1 MGLSNF
7 VRRIIKA
14 MIARVRRVPDTVVVT
29 IDLTGLEERLKGLAM
44 SDSNSFQEA
53 IRHEI
58 DSITDEAADET
69 ISAIFAHL
77 NSNLEEYRQFRQRFE
92 LRLRQHWVKALDIF
106 DLVHILSEEF
116 GSDLNESRRL
126 RAATAEDLVFEA
138 LTGLHGRGCLTASEI
153 GVLLR
158 TGHATGANTRW
169 RTLHELTLVAL
180 FIAQHGQGV
189 AEQYLEHE
197 AIELHRGAVQHQ
209 KYAEA
214 FGEKPL
220 DMDELD
226 GLRRRCEELIAK
238 YGQGY
243 AQDYGWA
250 TTALGKKR
258 VTLGDI
264 AESIDMSRWAPY
276 VRMASHG
283 VHSGPHGA
291 YFDLGLP
298 AEVNAIPSG
307 PSQFGLAEPGANTL
321 MFLQLLTTAL
331 IVHGLEGE
339 GDTEID
345 SSQRIVLL
353 TQLKV
358 LQRLAVKGASE
369 FLSGFEDEQELTPV
383 FGEPPRIWKPPD
395 LGI

>member
-1 MGLSNF
+1 MELSNL

-14 MIARVRRVPDTVVVT
+14 LVARARRVPDTVDVT
-29 IDLTGLEERLKGLAM
+29 IDLTRLEERLKGLAL

-53 IRHEI
+53 VGHEI
-58 DSITDEAADET
+58 DSITDEAADDT
-69 ISAIFAHL
+69 ISALFAHL

-92 LRLRQHWVKALDIF
+92 LRLRQHWVNALDIF

-116 GSDLNESRRL
+116 GSYLNESQRP

-138 LTGLHGRGCLTASEI
+138 LTRLHGRGCLTVSEI

-158 TGHATGANTRW
+158 SGHATGANTRW

-189 AEQYLEHE
+189 ARQYLEHE
-197 AIELHRGAVQHQ
+197 AIELHRGAVQYQ

-214 FGEKPL
+214 LGEEPL
-220 DMDELD
+220 DMDEID
-226 GLRRRCEELIAK
+226 GLRRRRDELVAK

-250 TTALGKKR
+250 TTVLGKKR

-264 AESIDMSRWAPY
+264 AETIDMSRWTPY

-298 AEVNAIPSG
+298 AELDAIPSG

-321 MFLQLLTTAL
+321 MFLQLLTMAL
-331 IVHGLEGE
+331 LVHGLEGE
-339 GDTEID
+339 GDAEID
-345 SSQRIVLL
+345 KSQRIVLL
-353 TQLKV
+353 TQMKV
-358 LQRLAVKGASE
+358 LQRLADKGADE
-369 FLSGFEDEQELTPV
+369 FLSGFEDEKELTPEI
-383 FGEPPRIWKPPD
+383 GEPPQIWKPPD

>member
-1 MGLSNF
+1 
-7 VRRIIKA
+7 
-14 MIARVRRVPDTVVVT
+14 MIARARRVPHTVVVT

-44 SDSNSFQEA
+44 SDSNGFQEA
-53 IRHEI
+53 IGHEI
-58 DSITDEAADET
+58 DATTDEAADKT
-69 ISAIFAHL
+69 IVAILAHL
-77 NSNLEEYRQFRQRFE
+77 NSNLEEYRQFRQGFE

-106 DLVHILSEEF
+106 DLVHMLSEEF
-116 GSDLNESRRL
+116 GSDFNESQRP
-126 RAATAEDLVFEA
+126 RAANAEHLVFEA

-180 FIAQHGQGV
+180 FIAQHGQRV
-189 AEQYLEHE
+189 AGQYLEHE
-197 AIELHRGAVQHQ
+197 AIELHRDAIQHQ

-214 FGEKPL
+214 LGEEPL
-220 DMDELD
+220 DRDEIDDLRTRCDELV
-226 GLRRRCEELIAK
+226 AK

-258 VTLGDI
+258 VTLSDI

-298 AEVNAIPSG
+298 AELDAIPSG

-331 IVHGLEGE
+331 LVHGLEGE
-339 GDTEID
+339 GDAEVD
-345 SSQRIVLL
+345 SSQRIVLI

-358 LQRLAVKGASE
+358 LQRLAAKGAGE
-369 FLSGFEDEQELTPV
+369 FLSGFEDEKELTPE
-383 FGEPPRIWKPPD
+383 FGEPPRIWNPPN